1 MLSEQMEYN
10 YDSYVYIFMNLRF
23 WVIRQEM
30 CNSNFSISISIT
42 PSLLC
47 FHLDLDLAPPEKR
60 DLVNGQPLKLLL
72 CQFSIIFYFYFYYFL
87 LALSTIWSTLKAPPL
102 LALYYSPAK
111 HSLQPSQYNTN
122 WTVSCSF

>member
-1 MLSEQMEYN
+1 
-10 YDSYVYIFMNLRF
+10 
-23 WVIRQEM
+23 M
-30 CNSNFSISISIT
+30 CNSNFGISLT

-87 LALSTIWSTLKAPPL
+87 LALFTIWSTLKAPPL
-102 LALYYSPAK
+102 LALYYSPAT
-111 HSLQPSQYNTN
+111 HIFQPPVPLST
-122 WTVSCSF
+122 TLIGLFRARFDLRTEI